1 MDIFDQLE
9 EKIIQAIETIELLN
23 METAELKQEI
33 STLKQENTQLA
44 YEKSQN
50 DARLTSLL
58 EHFEQLQEAAA
69 EINETSTIA

>member
-33 STLKQENTQLA
+33 STLKQENTQLS

-50 DARLTSLL
+50 DARLKSLL